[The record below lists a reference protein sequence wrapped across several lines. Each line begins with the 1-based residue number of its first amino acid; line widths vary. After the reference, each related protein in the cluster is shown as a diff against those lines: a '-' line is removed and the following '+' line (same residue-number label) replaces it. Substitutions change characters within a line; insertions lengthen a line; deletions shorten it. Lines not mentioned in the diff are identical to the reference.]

1 MEYTLTTEQRNAL
14 QPFERHLHTALYASY
29 VVGLDNTTSKLFFD
43 TYNEVFN
50 EHERN
55 MSCNFCVMQV
65 CTRLARLYYNTPAP
79 EKPAPEVTKLTHKK

>member
-55 MSCNFCVMQV
+55 MSCNYCVMHV
-65 CTRLARLYYNTPAP
+65 CTHLARLYFVPSEEPKAPAQ
-79 EKPAPEVTKLTHKK
+79 KKIKKAKK